1 MRGGIYD
8 GRFTDIDKLSELG
21 ESESKRIRKYVD
33 RDTQEE
39 TMLARERTVGE
50 NAEQR
55 RNENIKELADRAVDA
70 KARKAL
76 RHELREQGASRREV
90 REILAGIPDE

>member
-1 MRGGIYD
+1 
-8 GRFTDIDKLSELG
+8 
-21 ESESKRIRKYVD
+21 
-33 RDTQEE
+33 
-39 TMLARERTVGE
+39 MLAREQAVGE

-55 RNENIKELADRAVDA
+55 RSENIKELAARAIDA

-90 REILAGIPDE
+90 LEILA